1 MDQEPD
7 LKNLRP
13 DELRRQI
20 DATRDDLT
28 RKVEALEQK
37 VMDTVGDARNA
48 VLDTVAAVKS
58 TVRDTVDSFK
68 QAMDLRRQVRNH
80 PWAALAGAVAAG
92 YVLGRLLSQRAPE
105 RTWPGQRAPEF
116 LPSHSKLQ
124 PLAILPLDNGA
135 APSAAPV
142 AEVETHKPNLLREL
156 AEKFA
161 PEVEQL
167 KAIAIGSLMAVA
179 RESINQSIAPP
190 LGPELAKIV
199 DSITP
204 KLGGIPLHEHS
215 DDLARERQECVG

>member
-7 LKNLRP
+7 LNSLRP
-13 DELRRQI
+13 DELRQQI

-28 RKVEALEQK
+28 TKVEALEQR
-37 VMDTVGDARNA
+37 VMDTVDEARTA
-48 VLDTVAAVKS
+48 VLDTVAAVKG

-68 QAMDLRRQVRNH
+68 QAIDLRHQVRNH
-80 PWAALAGAVAAG
+80 PWAALGGAVAAG
-92 YVLGRLLSQRAPE
+92 YVLARLLSQRAPE
-105 RTWPGQRAPEF
+105 RTLPGQRAPEY
-116 LPSHSKLQ
+116 LPSQPRLQ
-124 PLAILPLDNGA
+124 PLATHPLDNGA
-135 APSAAPV
+135 APPAAPG
-142 AEVETHKPNLLREL
+142 AKLKPHRPSLLREL

-161 PEVEQL
+161 PEIEQL

-204 KLGGIPLHEHS
+204 KLGGTPLHTQS
-215 DDLARERQECVG
+215 DDLAREPHECVG